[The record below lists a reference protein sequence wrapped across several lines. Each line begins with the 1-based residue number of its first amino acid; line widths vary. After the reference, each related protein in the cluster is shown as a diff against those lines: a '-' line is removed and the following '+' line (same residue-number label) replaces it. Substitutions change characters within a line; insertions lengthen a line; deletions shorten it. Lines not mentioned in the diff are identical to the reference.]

1 MTYIPQTFTL
11 ENVSRRGVLKGAVY
25 GSGLVLMAKLLPG
38 QAQAYSIPAYA
49 NGGADMPHGV
59 VNDPKVFVSIAPDGT
74 VTIIAARA
82 EMGTG
87 AARTSLPMIVAEEMN
102 ADWAHVKVVQ
112 GDGDEPRYGNQDT
125 DGSRSVR
132 HFLQPMRQI
141 GVATRLMLEAAAA
154 KKWSVDPSQV
164 ESTKHEV
171 VLKGG
176 TKKLGYGELA
186 ADAAA
191 MPMPAMD
198 VITKSYK
205 DPSTYRYVG
214 KGNVGIVDLFDITV
228 GKAMYGADHRLPGQ
242 LYAMI
247 ARPPVMGGKVKSF
260 DATDAMK
267 VPGVVKVI
275 EAKGWQPP
283 GTKFLPVGGVAV
295 IAKNT
300 AAAEK
305 GRAALKIEWDDGP
318 NASYDSDAYR
328 KELEA
333 AVNAPGVVER
343 NLGDYDAA
351 EKSGGKVVSASY
363 YAPHIS
369 HAQMEPVAALASF
382 TRVGEGGASGKL
394 EIWAPVQSPW
404 GTRED
409 AAKLLELPVEN
420 VAVHTT
426 LLGGGFGR
434 KSQCDFVLEAAL
446 LSKEMGAPVQMQWTR
461 TDDLHNG
468 FYHTVEAQKIEA
480 VIDSNKKVIGW
491 RHRAAAPTIL
501 STFKA
506 GADHLMPLELAMGF
520 VDMPFDIPNIRCE
533 NGKADAHTRIGWFRS
548 VYNIPHA
555 FAVQSFVAELAHEL
569 GRDHKEFLLEL
580 LGPDRKIDLQP
591 QLTQKYWNYG
601 EPYDVYPIDTARIRG
616 VVEMATQKAGWGK
629 QLPKGEGMGLAVHR
643 SFVSYIA
650 QVVRVKVDDK
660 GNLSIP
666 QIDTAI
672 DCGFYVNPE
681 RIASQMEGAAVM
693 GYSVAA
699 LSALTY
705 KNGRVQQDNYDTY
718 LVARIDDAPKVVNTH
733 IVSHGVDIPS
743 SGVGEPAVPPVAP
756 AICNAI
762 FAATGKRIRS
772 LPIGDQLKA

>member
-1 MTYIPQTFTL
+1 MTHIASNFTI
-11 ENVSRRGVLKGAVY
+11 ENVSRRGLIKGAVY
-25 GSGLVLMAKLLPG
+25 GGGLVLMAKLMPG
-38 QAQAYSIPAYA
+38 HAQAMSIPAYA
-49 NGGADMPHGV
+49 NGGADMPHGT

-74 VTIIAARA
+74 VTIVAARA

-112 GDGDEPRYGNQDT
+112 GDGDEPKYGNQDT

-132 HFLQPMRQI
+132 HFLQPMRQV

-154 KKWSVDPSQV
+154 KKWGVDPSQV
-164 ESTKHEV
+164 ETTKHEV

-176 TKKLGYGELA
+176 SKKLGFGELA
-186 ADAAA
+186 ADAAS

-214 KGNVGIVDLFDITV
+214 KGNVGIVDLFDITT
-228 GKAMYGADHRLPGQ
+228 GKAGYGADHRIPGQ
-242 LYAMI
+242 LYAVI
-247 ARPPVMGGKVKSF
+247 ARPPVVGGKVKSF
-260 DATDAMK
+260 DAADAMK
-267 VPGVVKVI
+267 VAGVVKVV
-275 EAKGWQPP
+275 ETKGFPPP
-283 GTKFLPVGGVAV
+283 GTKFLPVGGIAV
-295 IAKNT
+295 VAKNT
-300 AAAEK
+300 AAAIK
-305 GRAALKIEWDDGP
+305 GRDALKIEWDDGA
-318 NASYDSDAYR
+318 NASYDSEAY
-328 KELEA
+328 KEELLA
-333 AVNAPGVVER
+333 AVRAPGVVER

-351 EKSGGKVVSASY
+351 EKADGAKVFSAEY

-369 HAQMEPVAALASF
+369 HAQMEPVAALASLKD
-382 TRVGEGGASGKL
+382 GKL
-394 EIWAPVQSPW
+394 DIWAPVQSPW

-409 AAKLLELPVEN
+409 AAKLLELPVDK

-446 LSKEMGAPVQMQWTR
+446 LSKEMGAPVQVQWTR
-461 TDDLHNG
+461 TDDLQNG
-468 FYHTVEAQKIEA
+468 FYHTVEAQKIDA
-480 VIDSNKKVIGW
+480 VIDSNKKVVGW

-520 VDMPFDIPNIRCE
+520 VDMPFDIKNIRCE

-548 VYNIPHA
+548 VYNVPQA
-555 FAVQSFVAELAHEL
+555 FAVQSFIAELAHEL
-569 GRDHKEFLLEL
+569 GRDHKDVLLEL

-601 EPYDVYPIDTARIRG
+601 EPYDVYPIDTGRIRK
-616 VVEMATQKAGWGK
+616 VVELATLKAGWGK
-629 QLPKGEGMGLAVHR
+629 SLPKGEGMGLAVHR

-650 QVVRVKVDDK
+650 QVVHVKVDDK
-660 GNLSIP
+660 GNLTIP

-672 DCGFYVNPE
+672 DCGFFVNPE

-693 GYSVAA
+693 GYSIAA
-699 LSALTY
+699 KSAITY
-705 KNGRVQQDNYDTY
+705 KKGKVEQENYDTY

-733 IVSHGVDIPS
+733 IVPNGVEVPS
-743 SGVGEPAVPPVAP
+743 SGVGEPGVPPIAP